1 MQSESFNKKQMTTR
15 AKLLYMGLILLGL
28 YALILIIAYIKI
40 FAFRS
45 VAVNMDNMVI
55 FTGLAGAVFG
65 MFITLIVYGY
75 MNSWHINLPMRK
87 FFAMTAAMLFGYIL
101 CICVEDFNPYYMP
114 LMFTAFLLISIVD
127 KRDVLMCNI
136 VLNTIVFITVYFE
149 HDLID
154 SPYRSLDFVV
164 LLGFGLNMSADD
176 VNLFLAKALRE
187 PEINPKNPFEVICW
201 YCYKKHF
208 NYLKFEKLWE
218 DYNEMPVNA
227 IDSVSADGEQTIGVR
242 NSMYDIRD
250 DRMLMAHLSKLK
262 AGKNISVMSAA
273 AKACFDTLYGE
284 ARDLIAKMYN
294 SEPDTAQ
301 QSGSRSR
308 KKAVTRHDITESD
321 MEQVLCSAIPK
332 DHHGNLTPGKRSKL
346 NEQFAGKR
354 FSRQRI
360 SDILAG
366 RAEVTRF
373 DLITLNFFIF
383 SQKLDVYPDPKQRY
397 VQFQDAVDELLEKCF
412 MGKMYVQNPYECF
425 VLMCILSDDPLATYA
440 DVWEMSFVE

>member
-1 MQSESFNKKQMTTR
+1 MGNDDLRDYDFTEAAWESLYDVVDDSHFHDRDAQLIYTTLKHR
-15 AKLLYMGLILLGL
+15 MKLLSFGDYLKRYIYLKAELTEPFADIPLKEYQLIIRSAFSDNYTPPSFKPTTAKLS
-28 YALILIIAYIKI
+28 ALSKNWLTQQTVK
-40 FAFRS
+40 RQ
-45 VAVNMDNMVI
+45 V
-55 FTGLAGAVFG
+55 VF
-65 MFITLIVYGY
+65 
-75 MNSWHINLPMRK
+75 
-87 FFAMTAAMLFGYIL
+87 
-101 CICVEDFNPYYMP
+101 
-114 LMFTAFLLISIVD
+114 
-127 KRDVLMCNI
+127 
-136 VLNTIVFITVYFE
+136 
-149 HDLID
+149 
-154 SPYRSLDFVV
+154 
-164 LLGFGLNMSADD
+164 LLGFGLNMSSDD
-176 VNLFLAKALRE
+176 VNLFLTKALRE

-262 AGKNISVMSAA
+262 AGKNISVMSAT

-360 SDILAG
+360 SDILSG